1 MARTGETKLPQAEV
15 DARVAKCIELRTAGG
30 VFTSEDWIKYCNQHY
45 GDKSESAYRVYYTNS
60 NKAYEAYWRN
70 MLEGMLKPAMDELIT
85 LLNSNNEQ
93 IKQKAIDQIL
103 KYSGNDV
110 QKIEAKVDGDI
121 NINLTW
127 GNKEDE

>member
-1 MARTGETKLPQAEV
+1 MAKAGETKLTQAEI

-45 GDKSESAYRVYYTNS
+45 GDKSESAYRTYYTNS
-60 NKAYEAYWRN
+60 NKAYDEHWKG
-70 MLEGMLKPAMDELIT
+70 MLAGMLKPAMDELT
-85 LLNSNNEQ
+85 NLLNSNNEQ

-103 KYSGNDV
+103 KYSGNDI